1 MVNNLPAMQKMQTWP
16 LGWEDPLDKGLATYS
31 SILVWRIPW
40 TEDLGV
46 LQSMDHKESDMTEWL
61 TLSLTIYT
69 SKNAHHQKNL
79 QTINAGKVDK
89 KKPSYT
95 VFETLIWSN
104 YGEYYG
110 HSLKK
115 KKKLKI
121 GLPYGFSSP
130 PLGHIPEKTII
141 PKDMCILMFI
151 EALLTIDR
159 P

>member
-1 MVNNLPAMQKMQTWP
+1 MQKMQTWP

-31 SILVWRIPW
+31 SILVWRIPS

-79 QTINAGKVDK
+79 QTINAGKGVDK

-95 VFETLIWSN
+95 VVETVIWSN
-104 YGEYYG
+104 YGE
-110 HSLKK
+110 
-115 KKKLKI
+115 
-121 GLPYGFSSP
+121 
-130 PLGHIPEKTII
+130 
-141 PKDMCILMFI
+141 
-151 EALLTIDR
+151 
-159 P
+159 